1 MGIRT
6 GFVLLLFAT
15 FLSCSVNSKLQK
27 ELVGDQKDRN
37 DLRGMVV
44 YDLTRDRELLNYNGN
59 KYFIP
64 ASTVKLFTFYTA
76 YSILPDSVL
85 SLEYLERGDSLV
97 IRGAADPSV
106 LLDEEDRVVEFLRSW
121 DEKIFLVDSSI
132 EDSKYG
138 PGWSWDDYESSYMP
152 ERSLMPLYG
161 NRLTLVSEDSLQ
173 VIPEFFRESLSV
185 EGPVTEPSGRKN
197 SYRDMNRNRFYPGNI
212 ERGEQKSVPF
222 ITSNQLSADL
232 LGEAIGKKVTLVPDD
247 FEADFRNLLT
257 RPYDSLYTQML
268 VESDNFIAEQ
278 LMLQIGS
285 KVQNEYRVKSAI
297 DYALDSLVNDAP
309 QRPRWVDGSG
319 LSRYNLFTPESM
331 VYLLKTMHHEIPVNQ
346 LLGYLAQGGVSGTL
360 ESHFKGPFGEPYV
373 FAKSGSLSNNYCLS
387 GYLKT
392 KKGRLLAFSFMDN
405 HYQGAS
411 SERKKE
417 LENYLLRLRE
427 AN

>member
-232 LGEAIGKKVTLVPDD
+232 LGEAIGKKVTLVPDN

>member
-1 MGIRT
+1 
-6 GFVLLLFAT
+6 
-15 FLSCSVNSKLQK
+15 
-27 ELVGDQKDRN
+27 
-37 DLRGMVV
+37 MVV

-76 YSILPDSVL
+76 YSILPDSVS

-97 IRGAADPSV
+97 IRGTADPS
-106 LLDEEDRVVEFLRSW
+106 LLVDEEDRVVEFLRSW
-121 DEKIFLVDSSI
+121 NDKIFLVDSSI

-161 NRLTLVSEDSLQ
+161 NLLTFTSEDSLR
-173 VIPEFFRESLSV
+173 VIPEFFRESLAV
-185 EGPVTEPSGRKN
+185 ESPDSEPSGHTN
-197 SYRDMNRNRFYPGNI
+197 SYRDMNRNRFFPGKL
-212 ERGEQKSVPF
+212 ERGEQKSIPF
-222 ITSNQLSADL
+222 ITSNQLTADL

-247 FEADFRNLLT
+247 FEEDFGNLLT

-297 DYALDSLVNDAP
+297 EYALDSLVNDVP

-319 LSRYNLFTPESM
+319 LSRYNLFSPESM
-331 VYLLKTMHHEIPVNQ
+331 IYLLRKMYLEIPANQ

-360 ESHFKGPFGEPYV
+360 EDHFKGPFGEPYV

-405 HYQGAS
+405 HYRGAS
-411 SERKKE
+411 GERKKE
-417 LENYLLRLRE
+417 LEDYLLRLRE

>member
-1 MGIRT
+1 M
-6 GFVLLLFAT
+6 LLLFAT
-15 FLSCSVNSKLQK
+15 CLSCSVNSKLAK
-27 ELVGDQKDRN
+27 ELARDQKDRN

-106 LLDEEDRVVEFLRSW
+106 LLDEEDRVVEFLKTW
-121 DEKIFLVDSSI
+121 KEKIFLVDSSI

-161 NRLTLVSEDSLQ
+161 NLLTLTLEDSLR
-173 VIPEFFRESLSV
+173 VVPEFFRESLSV
-185 EGPVTEPSGRKN
+185 EGPDTEPSGRKN
-197 SYRDMNRNRFYPGNI
+197 SYRDMNRNRFYPGKL

-222 ITSNQLSADL
+222 ITSNQLTADL
-232 LGEAIGKKVTLVPDD
+232 LGEAIGKKVTLVPAD
-247 FEADFRNLLT
+247 FEEDFENLLT
-257 RPYDSLYTQML
+257 RSYDSLYTQML

-297 DYALDSLVNDAP
+297 EYALDSLVNDVP

-331 VYLLKTMHHEIPVNQ
+331 IYLLKKMHHEIPANQ

-360 ESHFKGPFGEPYV
+360 EGHFKGPFGEPYV

-405 HYQGAS
+405 HYRGAS
-411 SERKKE
+411 GERKKE
-417 LENYLLRLRE
+417 LENFLLRLRE